1 MNRRVGW
8 LLLVPVVGQLAA
20 PILGWPSVVRLPAV
34 LVPALLIG
42 LLVLRPWK
50 LNEAAFSALDRWEP
64 SPRQV
69 LWSALLAGA
78 VLFWIVLTR
87 FESAEINALD
97 LTVYFDRP
105 CYQTL
110 QGRPLFVETAYGEG
124 FSHRSQLAVHAFW
137 AMLPV
142 CSLYAIHATPLWL
155 LGLSVIAVVIGAAH
169 VLRIMLR
176 LHAGGVLAS
185 ATAVA
190 FLLND
195 NTARILNYGFH
206 VEVLYAWFVPWMIDA
221 ALRRSRV
228 SFAAAALACVLVKE
242 DAFMPLVAAA
252 VGLALNGAGVANWRD
267 RLLFLVM
274 PTAAALINCVLYYT
288 VVVASLTGDS
298 APIYA
303 GYWSNYGATPV
314 AALLGMAADPW
325 GVVVGAATSGFFTIV
340 IVPHLYLPLVGWRW
354 SLGMLPVV
362 LLYGAS
368 GNEALREYGTYYAII
383 LVPFLVVSASVGA
396 RALFGRLLAGGRQA
410 RLAAAA
416 TVLLAA
422 AVIDGGYSLRPWRA
436 EVRAVPEALDRLAA
450 EPVVL
455 VQSGLYPHAGY
466 EERIQLLTPEA
477 LPAAQEAD
485 AVLLLAPGVSAYPF
499 QAEERAWLEQQP
511 RVALMPEG
519 LLAVRVAG
527 RPPPR

>member
-1 MNRRVGW
+1 MNRRVG
-8 LLLVPVVGQLAA
+8 LVLLVPVLGQLAA
-20 PILGWPSVVRLPAV
+20 PLLGWPSVVRLPAV
-34 LVPALLIG
+34 LLPALLMG

-50 LNEAAFSALDRWEP
+50 WNEATRSAVDRWEP

-69 LWSALLAGA
+69 LWTALLAGA

-97 LTVYFDRP
+97 FTVYFDRP

-137 AMLPV
+137 AMLPI
-142 CSLYAIHATPLWL
+142 CTLYAIHATPFWL
-155 LGLSVIAVVIGAAH
+155 LGLSVIAVVAGAAY
-169 VLRIMLR
+169 VLRIMQR

-185 ATAVA
+185 ATAAA

-206 VEVLYAWFVPWMIDA
+206 AEVLYAWFVPWMIHA

-228 SFAAAALACVLVKE
+228 SFAAATVACVLVKE

-252 VGLALNGAGVANWRD
+252 VGFALNGVGIANWRD

-274 PTAAALINCVLYYT
+274 PTAVALLNCAVYYG
-288 VVVASLTGDS
+288 VVVARLTGDS

-325 GVVVGAATSGFFTIV
+325 GVLVGAVTSGFFTAV

-354 SLGMLPVV
+354 SLGMAPIV

-383 LVPFLVVSASVGA
+383 LVPFLVISASVGA

-410 RLAAAA
+410 RLAAAG

-422 AVIDGGYSLRPWRA
+422 ALIDGGYSLRPWRA
-436 EVRAVPEALDRLAA
+436 EVGAVPEALDRLAA

-477 LPAAQEAD
+477 LPVQTAGGT
-485 AVLLLAPGVSAYPF
+485 VVLLAPGVSAYPF
-499 QAEERAWLEQQP
+499 PAEERAWLEQQP
-511 RVALMPEG
+511 RVAEMPDG